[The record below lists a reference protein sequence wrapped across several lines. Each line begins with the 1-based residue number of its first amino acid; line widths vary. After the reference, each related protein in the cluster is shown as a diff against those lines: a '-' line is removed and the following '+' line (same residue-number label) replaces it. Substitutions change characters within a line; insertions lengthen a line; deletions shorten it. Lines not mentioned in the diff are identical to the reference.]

1 MWLGVRNQRE
11 PVWDAGGTSRT
22 GKGIEGMRS
31 GIAYARTATSEIG
44 FSLEGKGNVCPFVGG
59 VWVRKL

>member
-1 MWLGVRNQRE
+1 M
-11 PVWDAGGTSRT
+11 WDAGGTSRT

-44 FSLEGKGNVCPFVGG
+44 FSIEGKGNVCPFVGC
-59 VWVRKL
+59 VWSIKL